1 MTQRDKAWEAIFEGE
16 HIPQTLEKQGWVT
29 ITAEVIRKKYHKEP
43 RLLAKTDAYEALPT
57 VFRENDAAPLS
68 LTNEEYAILRL
79 GNKGKPLF
87 PKLPPVLDSPN
98 HINIENCAR
107 RIVTLPWEE
116 HFTSESQAIDAA
128 LAARILQD
136 FVGEENLVLTIRG
149 RRRFQKSLPLRF
161 SLKGKVAE
169 FPLKSQGFQ
178 IEVDGGYESPRHV
191 YLLEAKNKAHKT
203 FNLRQV
209 MFPYLFWKD
218 YLRGRNATKTVRPIY
233 MVYTAHNYFLYEF
246 TVRNEDV
253 LNSLRVVRAGWYV
266 LGAPPLTLAN
276 IREMVQIQDPTS
288 VLDTPFPQADSF
300 LRLYDIL
307 EEVRRKGALT
317 ANEIAEHQ
325 EFTLRQGNYY
335 ASAARWLGWLGK
347 QGNAFV
353 ISKDGKR
360 LLATPLNKRP
370 RLILQRLAQ
379 RPVFHEALRW
389 WGNTAKLPPKGQI
402 EQWIIQAVERKQI
415 KTLSQSTIPRRAS
428 TVAGWLQI
436 LAAWVRTP

>member
-1 MTQRDKAWEAIFEGE
+1 MAQRDKAWEAIFSGE
-16 HIPQTLEKQGWVT
+16 SIPQTLEKQGWATV
-29 ITAEVIRKKYHKEP
+29 TAEIIRKKYHKEP
-43 RLLAKTDAYEALPT
+43 RLLAKTDAYEALPE
-57 VFRENDAAPLS
+57 VFRKNDAALLS

-87 PKLPPVLDSPN
+87 PKLPPVLDSPK
-98 HINIENCAR
+98 HIDIEHCAR

-116 HFTSESQAIDAA
+116 HFASESQAIDAA

-136 FVGEENLVLTIRG
+136 FVGDENLVLTIRG
-149 RRRFQKSLPLRF
+149 RRRFQKPVPLRF
-161 SLKGKVAE
+161 SLKGRVTE
-169 FPLKSQGFQ
+169 FPLKARGFQ

-218 YLRGRNATKTVRPIY
+218 YLRAREANKSVRPIY
-233 MVYTAHNYFLYEF
+233 LIYTAHNYFLYEF
-246 TVRNEDV
+246 TVEKEDV
-253 LNSLRVVRAGWYV
+253 LNALRVVRAGWYV
-266 LGAPPLTLAN
+266 LGTPPLTLAY
-276 IREMVQIQDPTS
+276 IREMLQGHKPDSIPHI
-288 VLDTPFPQADSF
+288 PFPQADSF

-307 EEVRRKGALT
+307 EEVKRKGALT
-317 ANEIAEHQ
+317 ANEIAEYQ

-335 ASAARWLGWLGK
+335 ASAAQWLGWMEK

-360 LLATPLNKRP
+360 LLAVPLNERP

-379 RPVFHEALRW
+379 RPVFHNALQW
-389 WGNTAKLPPKGQI
+389 WATSGKLPEKSQI
-402 EQWIIQAVERKQI
+402 GHWIVQAIESKQI
-415 KTLSQSTIPRRAS
+415 KPLSQSTIPRRAS

-436 LAAWVRTP
+436 LAAWVKTP

>member
-16 HIPQTLEKQGWVT
+16 HIPQTLEKQGWAT
-29 ITAEVIRKKYHKEP
+29 ITTEVIRKKYHKEP
-43 RLLAKTDAYEALPT
+43 RLLAKTDAYEALPE
-57 VFRENDAAPLS
+57 VFRKNDAALLS

-87 PKLPPVLDSPN
+87 PKLPPVIGRPT
-98 HINIENCAR
+98 HIHIENCAR

-128 LAARILQD
+128 LAAHILQN
-136 FVGEENLVLTIRG
+136 FVGDERLVLTIRG
-149 RRRFQKSLPLRF
+149 RRWFQKSLPLRF
-161 SLKGKVAE
+161 SLKGRVTE
-169 FPLKSQGFQ
+169 FPLKAHGFQ
-178 IEVDGGYESPRHV
+178 VEVDGGYESPRHV

-218 YLRGRNATKTVRPIY
+218 YLRGRNTTKTVRPIY

-246 TVRNEDV
+246 TVEKEDV
-253 LNSLRVVRAGWYV
+253 LNSLYVVRAGWYV
-266 LGAPPLTLAN
+266 LGAPPLTLAY
-276 IREMVQIQDPTS
+276 IREIVQTHTPAN
-288 VLDTPFPQADSF
+288 VRNVPFPQADSF

-307 EEVRRKGALT
+307 EEIKRKGALT

-347 QGNAFV
+347 RGNAFV

-360 LLATPLNKRP
+360 LLASALNERP

-379 RPVFHEALRW
+379 RPVFHEALQW
-389 WGNTAKLPPKGQI
+389 WATTAKLPTKGQI
-402 EQWIIQAVERKQI
+402 EQWIVQAIESKQI
-415 KTLSQSTIPRRAS
+415 KALSQSTIPRRAS